1 VSVPPPG
8 RVDRTA
14 PSATDLDPA
23 DTFGRALIDA
33 LDGAEST
40 LTVERD
46 DGWRDEYG
54 AALYLNGPD
63 AWAPATRRALG
74 TVQGRVLDLGAGAGR
89 HSGLLAQRGCDV
101 VAVDI
106 SAGAVEACRRRSLH
120 AVRGAIGEPGLLAGE
135 RFDAA
140 LLLGHN
146 LGLLR
151 SAARAPAILDWIA
164 DRCRPGAVLIGDSL
178 DTTMTAQDG
187 WRSYHEL
194 NRARGSRPAEAR
206 MRVCYSGSCGAWFQY
221 WLMSPQELEEASA
234 HTPWELERV
243 EFDDDERYAGDYV
256 ATLRR
261 R

>member
-1 VSVPPPG
+1 MG
-8 RVDRTA
+8 RADRTA
-14 PSATDLDPA
+14 PSAIDLDPA

-33 LDGAEST
+33 LDGAEPR

-54 AALYLNGPD
+54 AALYLTGAE
-63 AWAPATRRALG
+63 AWAPATRRALEA
-74 TVQGRVLDLGAGAGR
+74 VQGRVLDLGAGAGR
-89 HSGLLAQRGCDV
+89 HAGVLARRGCDV

-106 SAGAVEACRRRSLH
+106 SAGAVEACRRRGLH

-135 RFDAA
+135 RFDAV

-146 LGLLR
+146 LGLLC
-151 SAARAPAILDWIA
+151 SAARAPAILRWIA
-164 DRCRPGAVLIGDSL
+164 DRCRRGAVLIGDSL
-178 DTTMTAQDG
+178 DTTMTAQEG

-194 NRARGSRPAEAR
+194 NRKRGRRPAEAHL
-206 MRVCYSGSCGAWFQY
+206 RVCYSGSCGRWFEY
-221 WLMSPQELEEASA
+221 WLMSPQELEKASA
-234 HTPWELERV
+234 RTPWELERV